1 MRLSALLSVC
11 LLLWSCN
18 SEPIEPFEL
27 SLQDFNYASAYSKVY
42 SISNE
47 GMKVVFKGEL
57 ENESDRILF
66 TSIDI
71 PTKNLKR
78 LSQIDFDNLKAVYS
92 NQCVLD
98 GDIKLFTYKKKDTLK
113 NVLVENYFH
122 EELSPAID
130 IINELVPREH
140 QLLYDEKEIK
150 ELMKGCEE
158 ILIMETFPDFK

>member
-1 MRLSALLSVC
+1 MRLSVFLSVC
-11 LLLWSCN
+11 LLLWSCT

-27 SLQDFNYASAYSKVY
+27 SIQDFNYASAYSKVY

-47 GMKVVFKGEL
+47 GLKVVFKGEL

-71 PTKNLKR
+71 PVRNLR
-78 LSQIDFDNLKAVYS
+78 QLSQVDFDNLKAIYS

-98 GDIKLFTYKKKDTLK
+98 GDIKFFTYKKKDTLK
-113 NVLVENYFH
+113 KVIVENYFH
-122 EELSPAID
+122 DELSPAID
-130 IINELVPREH
+130 IINELVPKEH
-140 QLLYDEKEIK
+140 QILYDEKEIK

-158 ILIMETFPDFK
+158 ILIMETFPEIQ